1 MRVEHQI
8 SLSPFTTF
16 GVEARAKRLVRL
28 ESREDLEALRT
39 VREKDEPLLIIGAG
53 SNILFTKDF
62 DGLVA
67 LNRITGVE
75 ELPRGDAVS
84 IASERGLVKTGVRL

>member
-16 GVEARAKRLVRL
+16 GVEARAKHLVRL

-53 SNILFTKDF
+53 SYSVHERFRW
-62 DGLVA
+62 A
-67 LNRITGVE
+67 
-75 ELPRGDAVS
+75 RGP
-84 IASERGLVKTGVRL
+84 EPYNGG

>member
-39 VREKDEPLLIIGAG
+39 VREKDEPLLIIGLGQIFFSRKILMG
-53 SNILFTKDF
+53 SW
-62 DGLVA
+62 
-67 LNRITGVE
+67 
-75 ELPRGDAVS
+75 P
-84 IASERGLVKTGVRL
+84 